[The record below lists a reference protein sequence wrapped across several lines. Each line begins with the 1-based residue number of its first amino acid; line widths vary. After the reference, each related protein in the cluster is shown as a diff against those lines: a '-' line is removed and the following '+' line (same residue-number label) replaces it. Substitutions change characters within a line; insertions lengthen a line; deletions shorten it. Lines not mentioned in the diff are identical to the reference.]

1 MFASVTAWS
10 VALGATTALDTLLS
24 QAWTGATDKT
34 LLGIHLQRALL
45 VLSLLFIPISIIWWN
60 ATSLLLCLK
69 QDQDVAVFTGL
80 FMRYLLIGAPAY
92 IAFEAIKKFLQ
103 AQGK

>member
-60 ATSLLLCLK
+60 ATSILLCLK
-69 QDQDVAVFTGL
+69 QDQDVAVFTG
-80 FMRYLLIGAPAY
+80 
-92 IAFEAIKKFLQ
+92 KKIIWGNHSSETSCSEPYFI
-103 AQGK
+103 